1 MNPQELREKLERG
14 EKLSPMEW
22 AMLDSYLESGRPPE
36 AVEAVGRLRRDEP
49 SLVWR
54 SRLND
59 RLAAEAGKSR
69 SPLRRLNVR
78 ALIGPAVAAAAAGL
92 MIFAALNRAGGGAAA
107 PDAEVAELL
116 IQWHEEVVASSILPG
131 DGTDLAG
138 FVTNTPPFE
147 PDELDDLLYGEWVK
161 EL

>member
-22 AMLDSYLESGRPPE
+22 VVLDSYLESGRPPE
-36 AVEAVGRLRRDEP
+36 AVEAVGRLGRDEP
-49 SLVWR
+49 SLAWR
-54 SRLND
+54 SRLNE
-59 RLAAEAGKSR
+59 RLAAEAGKGR

-78 ALIGPAVAAAAAGL
+78 ALIGPAVAAAAAGVML
-92 MIFAALNRAGGGAAA
+92 FVALNRAGGPAA

-138 FVTNTPPFE
+138 FVANPVPFE
-147 PDELDDLLYGEWVK
+147 PDELDDLLYGELVK